1 MKLERT
7 RPSRNDSCGRW
18 WSGLKESRAL
28 RLRQRKPLRTGG
40 DFEGKDVI
48 YCCLMSFWLF
58 DSFVQVWGKGG
69 EREETGGE
77 IEGHS
82 RGKKARKKE
91 AAFDPRTGYFLLA
104 TLAAQR
110 MGSVVGGIPGRCR
123 EGRDFFPRSDHGRAE
138 RAVDQRQS
146 GETESGIIIRLLGG
160 WPQQKRH
167 YCSSCV
173 PPLAP

>member
-69 EREETGGE
+69 EREETGGRLRDTAE
-77 IEGHS
+77 VKK
-82 RGKKARKKE
+82 RGRK
-91 AAFDPRTGYFLLA
+91 RRRLT
-104 TLAAQR
+104 
-110 MGSVVGGIPGRCR
+110 R
-123 EGRDFFPRSDHGRAE
+123 ELVTFC
-138 RAVDQRQS
+138 
-146 GETESGIIIRLLGG
+146 L
-160 WPQQKRH
+160 
-167 YCSSCV
+167 
-173 PPLAP
+173 PPLRRNEWALS